1 HLHLQT
7 RTSDGDTVQPG
18 QQLATVRGPMRGILS
33 SERTALNFMQRLS
46 GVATLT
52 HTYVNAIM
60 GLPCQVL
67 DTRKTTPGWRLLE
80 KYAVRCG
87 GGHNHR
93 IGLYDGILLKDNH
106 LAALN
111 NARCGPVL
119 KTGLPPIKQAIE
131 DALRHA
137 GPGVPV

>member
-1 HLHLQT
+1 GT
-7 RTSDGDTVQPG
+7 PVAAGAV
-18 QQLATVRGPMRGILS
+18 LATLEGPMRSLLTA
-33 SERTALNFMQRLS
+33 ERTCLNFLQHLC
-46 GVATLT
+46 GVASQTRR
-52 HTYVNAIM
+52 YVDAIA
-60 GLPCQVL
+60 GLECQIL
-67 DTRKTTPGWRLLE
+67 DTRKTTPGWRILE

-93 IGLYDGILLKDNH
+93 LGLYDGILLKDNH